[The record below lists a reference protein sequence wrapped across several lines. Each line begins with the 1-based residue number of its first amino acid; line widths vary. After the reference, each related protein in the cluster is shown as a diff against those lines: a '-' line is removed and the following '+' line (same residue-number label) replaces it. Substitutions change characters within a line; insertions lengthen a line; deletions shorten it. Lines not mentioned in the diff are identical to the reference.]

1 MNNKYTYIIGKGGGS
16 SEGSLRYDQ
25 PQELTTEQK
34 KQAQENLGID
44 LSANL
49 KREIVEALPAT
60 GEANIIYMVS
70 RAEAEEQNVYD
81 EYMYIN
87 NAWEKIGSTDVD
99 LSNYYTKEETD
110 ELINSKSRLQIRLD
124 DMQSIVE
131 SRSCTAKELNE
142 AAYDGRDIV
151 VYDEY
156 EVTTYYYESITWGI
170 FDFECNTY
178 KFFNEAADIYIA
190 TVYDF
195 ETNTYRYAGVKK
207 VENDKNTVTYNFN
220 ITTDSEIEQID
231 QAKAILEG
239 LHRGEKIKIEYRNPA
254 QTQWIPLTYT
264 YIIDFATPQFFLAIY
279 NDNMNNHNT
288 FEFYGSDLNLLRLTK
303 RYIEIADVRDL
314 EGKVDVSVYNA
325 KMTEIDEKLDGINNI
340 LETI

>member
-25 PQELTTEQK
+25 PQELTAEQK

-60 GEANIIYMVS
+60 GEANIIYMVK
-70 RAEAEEQNVYD
+70 RAETEEQNVYD

-87 NAWEKIGSTDVD
+87 NAWEKIGSTEVD
-99 LSNYYTKEETD
+99 LSDYYNKEETD

-124 DMQSIVE
+124 DMQSIIVP
-131 SRSCTAKELNE
+131 RSCTARELNE

-156 EVTTYYYESITWGI
+156 EVTTYYYDGLEYGKSEV
-170 FDFECNTY
+170 FPDCNVY
-178 KFFNEAADIYIA
+178 RFFNDSGLAYIA
-190 TVYDF
+190 IKYNF
-195 ETNTYRYAGVKK
+195 ETDDYAYVGALVEEKK
-207 VENDKNTVTYNFN
+207 TVTYNFN

-288 FEFYGSDLNLLRLTK
+288 FEFYGSDLNLLTLTK

>member
-87 NAWEKIGSTDVD
+87 NAWEKIGSTEVD
-99 LSNYYTKEETD
+99 LSDYYTKEETD
-110 ELINSKSRLQIRLD
+110 ELINSKSRFKIIID
-124 DMQSIVE
+124 DMKSIVVP
-131 SRSCTAKELNE
+131 RSCTAKELYE

-151 VYDEY
+151 VYDDF
-156 EVTTYYYESITWGI
+156 EVTTYYYDGLEYGKSEV
-170 FDFECNTY
+170 FPDCNVY
-178 KFFNEAADIYIA
+178 RFFNDSGLAYIA
-190 TVYDF
+190 TKYMF
-195 ETNTYRYAGVKK
+195 ETDEYVYVGALVEEKEKTEGRKTFYLDIMNTTSYDSKMQAAEIAQYAI
-207 VENDKNTVTYNFN
+207 ENQTTDFVVIGLNGQDNTLTSTDISTNGINELTINFPWNSGREIITLTATSPTNIDIRRDGVTYA
-220 ITTDSEIEQID
+220 TLQDIED
-231 QAKAILEG
+231 
-239 LHRGEKIKIEYRNPA
+239 
-254 QTQWIPLTYT
+254 
-264 YIIDFATPQFFLAIY
+264 
-279 NDNMNNHNT
+279 
-288 FEFYGSDLNLLRLTK
+288 
-303 RYIEIADVRDL
+303 
-314 EGKVDVSVYNA
+314 
-325 KMTEIDEKLDGINNI
+325 INNI
-340 LETI
+340 LERI